1 MPTTFDQ
8 DCRFLSNN
16 SIEMCYME
24 KLKKL
29 KKHVSGIPDKY
40 LSSMLTEESFD
51 RLVSESLDIFL
62 LGNVTKM
69 LPDASN

>member
-1 MPTTFDQ
+1 MFLEFRINTF
-8 DCRFLSNN
+8 L
-16 SIEMCYME
+16 
-24 KLKKL
+24 LL
-29 KKHVSGIPDKY
+29 
-40 LSSMLTEESFD
+40 LTEESFD